1 MALDLRIPI
10 GLLFGLLGL
19 LLTAYGFVTGPELY
33 EKSLGI
39 NVNAW
44 WGLVMLAFGLV
55 MLALAWRASRG
66 PGQDGNAA
74 RRAA

>member
-19 LLTAYGFVTGPELY
+19 LLAGYGVGTGPEMY
-33 EKSLGI
+33 QKSLGI

-44 WGLVMLAFGLV
+44 WGLAMLAFGLA
-55 MLALAWRASRG
+55 MLALA
-66 PGQDGNAA
+66 
-74 RRAA
+74 RRAAGRRAGGDGR

>member
-19 LLTAYGFVTGPELY
+19 LLAGYGVATGPEMY
-33 EKSLGI
+33 QKSLGV

-44 WGLVMLAFGLV
+44 WGLAMLAFGLA
-55 MLALAWRASRG
+55 MLALA
-66 PGQDGNAA
+66 
-74 RRAA
+74 RRAAGRTAAGDDKA

>member
-19 LLTAYGFVTGPELY
+19 LLAVYGLATGPDVY
-33 EKSLGI
+33 QKSLGI

-44 WGLVMLAFGLV
+44 WGLVMVVFGALMLVLA
-55 MLALAWRASRG
+55 RR
-66 PGQDGNAA
+66 AA
-74 RRAA
+74 RRAASGQ

>member
-19 LLTAYGFVTGPELY
+19 LLAGYGVATGPETY
-33 EKSLGI
+33 QKSLGV

-44 WGLVMLAFGLV
+44 WGLAMLVFGLA
-55 MLALAWRASRG
+55 MLALA
-66 PGQDGNAA
+66 
-74 RRAA
+74 RRAAGRTAAGDDKA

>member
-19 LLTAYGFVTGPELY
+19 LLAGYGVATRSDLY

-44 WGLVMLAFGLV
+44 WGLAMLAFGLA
-55 MLALAWRASRG
+55 MLAV
-66 PGQDGNAA
+66 A
-74 RRAA
+74 RRAARRTGEGGDSR